1 MISSVPAIA
10 DVVDATTRP
19 GVLTFKYSSAKSAYS
34 REALTSCG
42 HHHVVLRVLKSDEN
56 WHIEDHGQRVH
67 CSVCDALQ
75 SFGPAAPGRR
85 QRGVAPGYR
94 AAQFLR
100 GMSSLSDHDDEPYG
114 GGV

>member
-1 MISSVPAIA
+1 MISSVPTIA

-19 GVLTFKYSSAKSAYS
+19 GVLTFKHSSAKSAYS

-42 HHHVVLRVLKSDEN
+42 HNVIALRAWKSDGTWETE
-56 WHIEDHGQRVH
+56 HHGQRVH